1 MCTMFIYFLTITF
14 PHNVNVW
21 HWNRFLILIK
31 RMPRCSAFLSSP
43 HWPHGTRVP
52 AKRDVV
58 VPVLIINF
66 QLWSL
71 IPTKKALREFADLSP
86 APVKDGSGSE
96 QSCRGWNGERVTL
109 ITPPNRNECLARTGD
124 RRGRGGSDSQT
135 RRPAHSG
142 TRHVSAVVSAGP
154 VHFPVINGSA
164 FVTNRDVS
172 LSLDGCAECSWIS
185 SGKQMEKISPPK
197 KCSGIISPMCRKR
210 VSGDKLGWYPGM
222 LVFPGGQVF
231 TLTARRLRPCC
242 L

>member
-1 MCTMFIYFLTITF
+1 MFIYFLTITF

-21 HWNRFLILIK
+21 HWNRFLVLIK

-52 AKRDVV
+52 ARRDVVV

-124 RRGRGGSDSQT
+124 HRGRGGKRQPDSQT
-135 RRPAHSG
+135 GPFWHSARFGRCIRR
-142 TRHVSAVVSAGP
+142 TRP
-154 VHFPVINGSA
+154 LP
-164 FVTNRDVS
+164 RDK
-172 LSLDGCAECSWIS
+172 W
-185 SGKQMEKISPPK
+185 
-197 KCSGIISPMCRKR
+197 
-210 VSGDKLGWYPGM
+210 LG
-222 LVFPGGQVF
+222 FRNES
-231 TLTARRLRPCC
+231 RRLIIVGRMRWMLMNKFWEADGEDFPSQKMFWHN
-242 L
+242 